1 MAGEIFISYRRADE
15 AWARLLHTQLGVE
28 GVEAWYDAQVGAG
41 QDWRL
46 ATAKALEASQIFVL
60 LFSENAAQSSDIA
73 KELAAAVLEKKL
85 IVPVRLE
92 NIAPK
97 GTFLYELA
105 SRNWINA
112 YDNPEAKLAEV
123 AKGLAYLVRT
133 GARDESVLPFERAG
147 NGKLAPQ
154 QRAKSRKGLVVAATA
169 VVLAAVSAAAAW
181 LLWPAPRW
189 TIESSRP
196 FISTLALEGQPAFSP
211 DGKTL
216 AYTSGPDGGRR
227 QIFIRNISGSDGIKI
242 TDDSYDDAW
251 PAWSSDG
258 SHLAYVASKPGEP
271 CHIMVAAVPAGE
283 AREAG
288 RCVAAETSII
298 AWQPNTP
305 SVYSVERG
313 GLKGDIIW
321 RLNLDT
327 GARQAVV
334 RKQAL
339 RDYITSLHFSPD
351 GKWLVYLVRGET
363 IAVYDLAEARE
374 KSLGRISQGG
384 NRRAS
389 LGWTQDS
396 ATILATATGAGGGS
410 EIVAHPLDGSAPY
423 GIYNTAMRIGNF
435 SIANGLLALETDLS
449 RANLA
454 RAGSAPAA
462 APEIV
467 DAANGLTWSPSF
479 APDGTLAFLSNRSG
493 TNSIW
498 IMKPGAPPVLLLDG
512 GSSSPYRV
520 AFSPDGT
527 RLALTDETPAAAT
540 IRILTRT
547 GATTASFEVP
557 SFGLGM
563 PSWTL
568 DGKAVIVFDRRCLC
582 TWQIDAADPT
592 KRKMFAAPHW
602 VGIAIRDNGT
612 FSIRADKPGIWRID
626 REIRQINST
635 YPGYYDAPLA
645 FRGDDVL
652 VPEFGTG
659 DIPRIMAQPA
669 SGGPERLLGYAPGAQ
684 NQQFPQSGFQ
694 SSFAVNPKN
703 GEILYVASVARDTNI
718 DLLTLANRR

>member
-15 AWARLLHTQLGVE
+15 AWARLLHMQLRAE

-97 GTFLYELA
+97 GAFLYELA

-154 QRAKSRKGLVVAATA
+154 QRAKSRKGLVVAVAAVAVIVATA
-169 VVLAAVSAAAAW
+169 ATAW
-181 LLWPAPRW
+181 FLWPTPRW

-216 AYTSGPDGGRR
+216 AYSSGPDGGRR
-227 QIFIRNISGSDGIKI
+227 QIYVRNISGSDGVKI
-242 TDDSYDDAW
+242 AEDAYDDTW
-251 PAWSSDG
+251 PAWSGDG
-258 SHLAYVASKPGEP
+258 THLAYVASKPGEP

-283 AREAG
+283 AREVG

-298 AWQPNTP
+298 TWQPNT
-305 SVYSVERG
+305 SYVYSVERG

-334 RKQAL
+334 RKPAL

-351 GKWLVYLVRGET
+351 GKWLAYLVRGEAIT
-363 IAVYDLAEARE
+363 VYDMAEARE
-374 KSLGRISQGG
+374 KNLGRISQSGSWH
-384 NRRAS
+384 AT

-396 ATILATATGAGGGS
+396 ATILATATGTGGGS

-423 GIYNTAMRIGNF
+423 GIYTTAMRIGNF

-462 APEIV
+462 APDIV

-493 TNSIW
+493 ANSIW
-498 IMKPGAPPVLLLDG
+498 IMRPGASPVLLLDG
-512 GSSSPYRV
+512 GSSPLYRV

-527 RLALTDETPAAAT
+527 RLAVSDDSPAAAS

-557 SFGLGM
+557 SLGLGL

-582 TWQIDAADPT
+582 TWQIDAADPA
-592 KRKMFAAPHW
+592 KRKVFAAPHW
-602 VGIAIRDNGT
+602 VGIAMREDGT
-612 FSIRADKPGIWRID
+612 FSTRADKPGIWRID
-626 REIRQINST
+626 REIRQISST
-635 YPGYYDAPLA
+635 YPGYYDASLA
-645 FRGDDVL
+645 FRGNEVL
-652 VPEFGTG
+652 VPEFGEG
-659 DIPRIMAQPA
+659 DMPRIMAQPV
-669 SGGPERLLGYAPGAQ
+669 SGGPPHLLGYAPGAQ
-684 NQQFPQSGFQ
+684 NRVGFQ
-694 SSFAVNPKN
+694 SALAVNPKS

-718 DLLTLANRR
+718 DLLILAKRR